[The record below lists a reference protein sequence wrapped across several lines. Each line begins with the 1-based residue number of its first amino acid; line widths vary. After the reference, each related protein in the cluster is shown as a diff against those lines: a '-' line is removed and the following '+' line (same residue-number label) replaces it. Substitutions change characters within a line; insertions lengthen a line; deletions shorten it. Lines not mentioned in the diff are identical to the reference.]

1 MPRERVVIARDGT
14 EWTCIQ
20 AYAGL
25 KDAPESVTAK
35 LSGADG
41 SLPVTCTPRSGAQS
55 VRLQLPGDWD
65 ERLSDDDLVRAIED
79 AGT

>member
-1 MPRERVVIARDGT
+1 M
-14 EWTCIQ
+14 
-20 AYAGL
+20 
-25 KDAPESVTAK
+25 TAK